1 MASTINALST
11 WRILKGSSLGRWLF
25 ARVICLQAPYFAT
38 IRPRI
43 DRLEPG
49 LCEARLRKR
58 RAVLNHV
65 GSVHAIAL
73 CNLAELAAG
82 LATDVSIPLTHRW
95 IPKGMTVE
103 YLKKATTS
111 VRAIGS
117 YPAVDVGIEPRDV
130 IVPVEVSQ
138 EGGEVVFR
146 ARVTMWV
153 CPRPERR
160 EVSRPGD

>member
-1 MASTINALST
+1 MSATNALAP
-11 WRILKGSSLGRWLF
+11 WRILKGSAFGRWLF

-49 LCEARLRKR
+49 ACEARMRKR

-82 LATDVSIPLTHRW
+82 LVTDVSIPITHRW

-103 YLKKATTS
+103 YLRKATTS
-111 VRAIGS
+111 VRAVAA
-117 YPAVDVGIEPRDV
+117 YPTVEAVAEPLDVT
-130 IVPVEVSQ
+130 VPVEVT
-138 EGGEVVFR
+138 GEDGELVFR
-146 ARVTMWV
+146 AQVTMRV
-153 CPRPERR
+153 SPRPAR
-160 EVSRPGD
+160 

>member
-1 MASTINALST
+1 MASTTNALSA
-11 WRILKGSSLGRWLF
+11 WRILKGSALGRWLF

-49 LCEARLRKR
+49 LCEARMRKR

-73 CNLAELAAG
+73 CNLAELVAG

-103 YLKKATTS
+103 YLRKATTS
-111 VRAIGS
+111 VRAVAN
-117 YPAVDVGIEPRDV
+117 YPTTGMGAEPQDVT
-130 IVPVEVSQ
+130 VPVEVLG
-138 EGGEVVFR
+138 EDGEVVFR
-146 ARVTMWV
+146 AQVTMRV
-153 CPRPERR
+153 S
-160 EVSRPGD
+160 SRPAR

>member
-1 MASTINALST
+1 MPNATNALAT
-11 WRILKGSSLGRWLF
+11 WRILKGSAFGRWLY

-49 LCEARLRKR
+49 ACEARMRKR

-82 LATDVSIPLTHRW
+82 LVTDVSIPITHRW

-103 YLKKATTS
+103 YLRKATTS
-111 VRAIGS
+111 VRAVAA
-117 YPAVDVGIEPRDV
+117 YPTVEAVAEPLDVT
-130 IVPVEVSQ
+130 VPVEVT
-138 EGGEVVFR
+138 GEDGELVFR
-146 ARVTMWV
+146 AQVTMRV
-153 CPRPERR
+153 SPRPAR
-160 EVSRPGD
+160 

>member
-1 MASTINALST
+1 MSATNALAA
-11 WRILKGSSLGRWLF
+11 WRILKGSSFGRWLF

-49 LCEARLRKR
+49 GCEARMRKR

-103 YLKKATTS
+103 YLKKATAG
-111 VRAIGS
+111 VRAIAT
-117 YPAVDVGIEPRDV
+117 YPAVEAGVEPLDV
-130 IVPVEVSQ
+130 IVPVEISQ

-146 ARVTMWV
+146 ARVTMRV
-153 CPRPERR
+153 SPRR
-160 EVSRPGD
+160 VGSPGE

>member
-1 MASTINALST
+1 MSATNALAT
-11 WRILKGSSLGRWLF
+11 WRILKGSAFGRWLF

-49 LCEARLRKR
+49 ACEARMRKR

-82 LATDVSIPLTHRW
+82 LATDVSIPATHRW

-103 YLKKATTS
+103 YLKKATSS
-111 VRAIGS
+111 VRAIAT
-117 YPAVDVGIEPRDV
+117 YPAVAVGTAPADVT
-130 IVPVEVSQ
+130 VPVDVS
-138 EGGEVVFR
+138 GEDGELVFR
-146 ARVTMWV
+146 AQVTM
-153 CPRPERR
+153 R
-160 EVSRPGD
+160 VSLRQVGSLGK

>member
-1 MASTINALST
+1 MPNATNALAT
-11 WRILKGSSLGRWLF
+11 WRILKGSAFGRWLF

-49 LCEARLRKR
+49 ACEARMRKR

-82 LATDVSIPLTHRW
+82 LVTDVSIPITHRW
-95 IPKGMTVE
+95 IPKAMTVE
-103 YLKKATTS
+103 YLRKATTS
-111 VRAIGS
+111 VRAVAA
-117 YPAVDVGIEPRDV
+117 YPTVEAGAEPLDVT
-130 IVPVEVSQ
+130 VPVEVT
-138 EGGEVVFR
+138 GEDGELVFR
-146 ARVTMWV
+146 AQVTMRV
-153 CPRPERR
+153 SPRPAR
-160 EVSRPGD
+160 

>member
-1 MASTINALST
+1 MSATNALAA
-11 WRILKGSSLGRWLF
+11 WRILKGSAIGRWLF

-49 LCEARLRKR
+49 ACEARMRKR

-111 VRAIGS
+111 VRAIAIYS
-117 YPAVDVGIEPRDV
+117 AVEVGVEPRDV
-130 IVPVEVSQ
+130 IVPVEVSE

-153 CPRPERR
+153 RPR
-160 EVSRPGD
+160 S

>member
-1 MASTINALST
+1 MTTTNALAT
-11 WRILKGSSLGRWLF
+11 WRILKGSALGRWLF

-43 DRLEPG
+43 DRLEAG
-49 LCEARLRKR
+49 VCEARMRKR

-82 LATDVSIPLTHRW
+82 LVTDVSIPVTHRW

-103 YLKKATTS
+103 YLRKATTS
-111 VRAIGS
+111 VRAVAN
-117 YPAVDVGIEPRDV
+117 YPATEVGAGPQDVT
-130 IVPVEVSQ
+130 VPVAVTGED
-138 EGGEVVFR
+138 GEVVFR
-146 ARVTMWV
+146 AQVTMRV
-153 CPRPERR
+153 SPRPAR
-160 EVSRPGD
+160 